1 MDGQPQINHLSGH
14 SPSHPRL
21 ALIEISEP
29 GGATAGTARRMAD
42 VLAWPLTLGR
52 ALDNHIVIDDPFVAA
67 HHALLD
73 LAPDGSLQLTV
84 LDTVNG
90 VQIENIQTERYT
102 ASDHVLAGHT
112 RGLPVSGT
120 LLKLGNT
127 QLRLRLPHV
136 AIAPEQAL
144 PRQSLI
150 DGAAV
155 SAAPVLVGTGSDRS
169 SRNSSR
175 RRSQIWPWL
184 TGLGL
189 MAFEMASH
197 WVGLDPGADF
207 STWLPL
213 LLGVPVAVV
222 VWCGVWA
229 LLSKLFNHHFDFSGH
244 LKLALPWLLAMALA
258 QALWP
263 QVAAAVNS
271 PLFWRL
277 TPFLILVLAAFL
289 VRAHLSHVLPNK
301 RHAVAVGVAAMALGA
316 VGITAA
322 GNYRSHDSL
331 SSASYMSTLP
341 LPALRLGSTSGE
353 QKLVQG
359 LAPLAAH
366 LAQRVKKARDD
377 DEDDGAD

>member
-1 MDGQPQINHLSGH
+1 MV
-14 SPSHPRL
+14 
-21 ALIEISEP
+21 
-29 GGATAGTARRMAD
+29 D

-73 LAPDGSLQLTV
+73 VAADGSLLLTV

-90 VQIENIQTERYT
+90 VQIDGIETDRQTE
-102 ASDHVLAGHT
+102 SDHVLAGHT
-112 RGLPVSGT
+112 RGLPVSGA

-127 QLRLRLPHV
+127 QLRLRLPQE

-144 PRQSLI
+144 PRQPLI
-150 DGAAV
+150 DGAVAPASGGLGGRTSSGSGTRS
-155 SAAPVLVGTGSDRS
+155 SAS
-169 SRNSSR
+169 SRNRSR
-175 RRSQIWPWL
+175 SRIWPWL
-184 TGLGL
+184 AGLGL
-189 MAFEMASH
+189 MAFEVASH

-207 STWLPL
+207 SAWLPL

-229 LLSKLFNHHFDFSGH
+229 LLSKLFNHDFDFSGH
-244 LKLALPWLLAMALA
+244 LKLALPWLLAMALT

-271 PLFWRL
+271 PFFWRL

-331 SSASYMSTLP
+331 SSAVYMSTLP
-341 LPALRLGSTSGE
+341 LPALRLSSTSGE

-359 LAPLAAH
+359 LAPLAAQ
-366 LAQRVKKARDD
+366 LAVRVKKARDE